1 VCGLCGSLQGGAH
14 WSDGALSSATA
25 DTVSAWR
32 RRAERRAR
40 IGAVNRV
47 LSPCGLSLADWQGA
61 RFILRN
67 RTGGAAEITGFGDL
81 WPQADRLC
89 ATPPD
94 PLDPGFLDDLVRR
107 DG

>member
-1 VCGLCGSLQGGAH
+1 M
-14 WSDGALSSATA
+14 
-25 DTVSAWR
+25 
-32 RRAERRAR
+32 
-40 IGAVNRV
+40 
-47 LSPCGLSLADWQGA
+47 

-67 RTGGAAEITGFGDL
+67 RTGAAAEITGFGDL

-94 PLDPGFLDDLVRR
+94 PLDPGFLDDLARR